1 MMNKFSAHLQTLSE
15 EEYYSNMFPQDE
27 ELNKEYE
34 QAERD
39 KEQIERANIELS
51 DWNLAP
57 LLKRLFRG
65 KNGR

>member
-1 MMNKFSAHLQTLSE
+1 
-15 EEYYSNMFPQDE
+15 MFPQDE